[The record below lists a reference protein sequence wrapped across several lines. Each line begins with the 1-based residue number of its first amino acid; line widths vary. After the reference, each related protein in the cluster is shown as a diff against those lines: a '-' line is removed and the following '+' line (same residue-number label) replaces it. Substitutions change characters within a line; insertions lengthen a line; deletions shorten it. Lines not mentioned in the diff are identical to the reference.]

1 MTIRHTKNTI
11 SYIRYHLV
19 FCPRYRRKIF
29 DIPGLKERFIELT
42 TDEYK
47 KHDIEIISLKCN
59 TDYVYMVISVVPSQD
74 LASIMRIIKGAT
86 SVKLREEFSEPHA
99 MTSLWTRHYFVST
112 SDTLNDETINWYVN
126 TQKKRPD

>member
-1 MTIRHTKNTI
+1 
-11 SYIRYHLV
+11 
-19 FCPRYRRKIF
+19 
-29 DIPGLKERFIELT
+29 
-42 TDEYK
+42 
-47 KHDIEIISLKCN
+47 
-59 TDYVYMVISVVPSQD
+59 MVISVVPSQD